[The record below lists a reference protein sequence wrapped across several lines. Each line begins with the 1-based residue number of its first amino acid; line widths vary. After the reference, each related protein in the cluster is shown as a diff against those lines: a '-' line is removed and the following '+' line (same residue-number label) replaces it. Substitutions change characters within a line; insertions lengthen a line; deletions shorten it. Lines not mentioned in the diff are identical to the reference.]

1 MKHKKHKKHKPVST
15 VPDNTFTDIMDNTFS
30 FIAGYTSGGA
40 PYGTTWQEIGID
52 PMLPFEEKVRIY
64 TEGSYTPPEL
74 TYNLSSEDRST
85 LFRILMNL
93 EDYQAE
99 LESIGSS
106 SGITDLFDAID
117 YIEMAIDNIGVWL
130 ADADGVVRE
139 IPADIDQTVANDDQV
154 NNEDYVNNDDHTIS
168 VEDSTEDEL
177 PF

>member
-1 MKHKKHKKHKPVST
+1 MKHKKHKKHKPAST
-15 VPDNTFTDIMDNTFS
+15 VPDSTFTDIMDNTFS

-40 PYGTTWQEIGID
+40 PYGTTWEEIGID

-64 TEGSYTPPEL
+64 TEGAYTPPEL

-85 LFRILMNL
+85 LFRILKNL
-93 EDYQAE
+93 EDFQAE

-130 ADADGVVRE
+130 ADSDGVVRE
-139 IPADIDQTVANDDQV
+139 IPADIDQTVANDD
-154 NNEDYVNNDDHTIS
+154 HTIS

>member
-1 MKHKKHKKHKPVST
+1 MKHKKHKKHKPAST

-40 PYGTTWQEIGID
+40 PYGTTWEEIGID

-64 TEGSYTPPEL
+64 TEGAYTPPEL

-139 IPADIDQTVANDDQV
+139 NPSDIDQTAANDDL
-154 NNEDYVNNDDHTIS
+154 TIS